1 MEKFRNRT
9 LAKEYNII
17 LDSEV
22 EISVGTIGGFS
33 IEVKYNSPKSFDSY
47 LYNNEEDLNHDF
59 ELLTEMVKNNSE

>member
-22 EISVGTIGGFS
+22 EVSVGTIGGCSS

-47 LYNNEEDLNHDF
+47 LYNNKDDMEHDYHLLNK
-59 ELLTEMVKNNSE
+59 LKK